1 MTDDGKP
8 PTSRD
13 PTVPLSLATKE
24 EGDMAGEAAV
34 DTVAVMEDA
43 GDTVVVGMADAVA
56 TEEEEE
62 GMVAVVDMVE
72 DAVGMAEEDM
82 VGMVAEEGMAVEEEE
97 GTIRAEEEG
106 VTTIRAVDI
115 DVIMHSL
122 GLSLSLCWREEGM
135 AGIWCIS
142 P

>member
-1 MTDDGKP
+1 M
-8 PTSRD
+8 
-13 PTVPLSLATKE
+13 
-24 EGDMAGEAAV
+24 
-34 DTVAVMEDA
+34 
-43 GDTVVVGMADAVA
+43 
-56 TEEEEE
+56 
-62 GMVAVVDMVE
+62 AVVDMVE

-122 GLSLSLCWREEGM
+122 SIRE
-135 AGIWCIS
+135 IWCIS
-142 P
+142 PMTLLCAFCFVPFEGSLLFPTLISSD